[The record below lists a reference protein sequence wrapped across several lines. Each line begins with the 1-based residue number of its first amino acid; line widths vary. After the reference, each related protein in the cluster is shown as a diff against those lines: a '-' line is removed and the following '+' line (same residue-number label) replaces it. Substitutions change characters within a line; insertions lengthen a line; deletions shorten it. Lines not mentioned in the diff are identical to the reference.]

1 MNKHKKILKDNLID
15 EELKSHKSFLFDLI
29 GLTAVPGIDI
39 KTAAYLYIS
48 LKIQT
53 VFDLYQV
60 CKSDELK
67 NVKGFSEKKQEDIKN
82 SIELMTLSMMGQ
94 CNKAKKELNSPYQ
107 PKVVDKL
114 FLLKLAEEISKNNE
128 GQL

>member
-15 EELKSHKSFLFDLI
+15 EELKAHKSFLFDLI
-29 GLTAVPGIDI
+29 GLTAVSGIDL

-48 LKIQT
+48 LKIQN

-60 CKSDELK
+60 CKNGELK
-67 NVKGFSEKKQEDIKN
+67 NAKGFSETKQEDIKN
-82 SIELMTLSMMGQ
+82 SIELLTLSMMGQ
-94 CNKAKKELNSPYQ
+94 CNKVKKELNSPYQ

-114 FLLKLAEEISKNNE
+114 FLMKLAEEISKNNGGE
-128 GQL
+128 L

>member
-15 EELKSHKSFLFDLI
+15 EELKAHKSFLFDLI
-29 GLTAVPGIDI
+29 GLTAVPGIDL

-48 LKIQT
+48 LKIQN

-60 CKSDELK
+60 CKNGELK
-67 NVKGFSEKKQEDIKN
+67 NAKGFSETKQEDIKN
-82 SIELMTLSMMGQ
+82 SIELLTLSMMGQ
-94 CNKAKKELNSPYQ
+94 CNKVKKELNSPYQ

-114 FLLKLAEEISKNNE
+114 FLMKLAEEISKNNGGE
-128 GQL
+128 L

>member
-15 EELKSHKSFLFDLI
+15 EELKAHKSFLFDLI
-29 GLTAVPGIDI
+29 GLTAVPGIDL

-48 LKIQT
+48 LKIQN

-60 CKSDELK
+60 CKNGELK
-67 NVKGFSEKKQEDIKN
+67 NAKGFSETKQEDIKN
-82 SIELMTLSMMGQ
+82 SIELLTLSMMGQ
-94 CNKAKKELNSPYQ
+94 CNKVKKELNSPYQ

-114 FLLKLAEEISKNNE
+114 FLMKLAEEISKNNG

>member
-15 EELKSHKSFLFDLI
+15 EEFKIHKSFLFDLI
-29 GLTAVPGIDI
+29 GLAAIPGIDI

-53 VFDLYQV
+53 VFELYQI
-60 CKSDELK
+60 CKSDKLK

-82 SIELMTLSMMGQ
+82 SIELLSLTMMGQ
-94 CNKAKKELNSPYQ
+94 CNKVKKELNSPYQ

-128 GQL
+128 GEL

>member
-15 EELKSHKSFLFDLI
+15 EEFKIHKSFLFDLI
-29 GLTAVPGIDI
+29 GLAAIPGIDI

-53 VFDLYQV
+53 VFELYQI
-60 CKSDELK
+60 CKSDKLK

-82 SIELMTLSMMGQ
+82 SIELLSLTMMGQ
-94 CNKAKKELNSPYQ
+94 CNKVKKELNSPYQ

-114 FLLKLAEEISKNNE
+114 FLLKLA
-128 GQL
+128 

>member
-15 EELKSHKSFLFDLI
+15 EELKKHKSFLFDLI
-29 GLTAVPGIDI
+29 GLTAIPSIDI

-53 VFDLYQV
+53 VFDLYQA
-60 CKSDELK
+60 CKNGELK
-67 NVKGFSEKKQEDIKN
+67 NAKGIGVKKEEEIKN
-82 SIELMTLSMMGQ
+82 HIELMTLTIMGQ
-94 CNKAKKELNSPYQ
+94 CNKVKKELHSPYQ

-114 FLLKLAEEISKNNE
+114 FLLELAKELSKNNNIE
-128 GQL
+128 L